1 MRVCVYVYLT
11 HFSLKKKMDQHV
23 AAMDEALKQEGD
35 EVYVMKKIDQRFC
48 RQTMDNIT
56 EDITLGRYC
65 WWAQNQSIVS
75 TKTKVGPKPFPAVQ
89 VGIEA
94 MNLAFNACIQ
104 DYEENAK
111 KLQTIFDQQKALQRA
126 LSPDNDGAD
135 AETDL
140 GSMDLTADTEH
151 DLGSDGVDPGGEEV
165 VALPPKKNTRKQQ
178 ETKSRQLVKIRRNQD
193 KRQKQVEAQLER
205 ENQQRLSD
213 IARTKRIKNVKA
225 SLRTRFLF
233 KGESYQKF
241 FARQKGMAT
250 ARVRTLYK
258 WNDFYMTEHCMRTFE
273 SHQH

>member
-1 MRVCVYVYLT
+1 
-11 HFSLKKKMDQHV
+11 MDQHV

-35 EVYVMKKIDQRFC
+35 EVYVMKEIDQRFC
-48 RQTMDNIT
+48 RQTIDNIR

-75 TKTKVGPKPFPAVQ
+75 TKIKVGPKPFPAVQ
-89 VGIEA
+89 VGIDA
-94 MNLAFNACIQ
+94 MNLAFNTCIQ

-111 KLQTIFDQQKALQRA
+111 KLQTVFDQQKALQRA
-126 LSPDNDGAD
+126 LSPDNDGGG
-135 AETDL
+135 AEPDL
-140 GSMDLTADTEH
+140 GSMDVTVDT
-151 DLGSDGVDPGGEEV
+151 GSDGVDPGGEEV

-178 ETKSRQLVKIRRNQD
+178 ETKNRQLVKIRRNQE
-193 KRQKQVEAQLER
+193 RQQLHAELQIER
-205 ENQQRLSD
+205 EEQQRLSD

-233 KGESYQKF
+233 KGESYQTF

-250 ARVRTLYK
+250 ARVRILYK

>member
-1 MRVCVYVYLT
+1 MRVCMRVCVYVYLT

-151 DLGSDGVDPGGEEV
+151 DLGSDGVDPGGERL
-165 VALPPKKNTRKQQ
+165 AAKKEYS
-178 ETKSRQLVKIRRNQD
+178 ETTGD
-193 KRQKQVEAQLER
+193 QKQTAGENSKEPGQVAETSRSPTGTGKSAKVVRHCQDQANQER
-205 ENQQRLSD
+205 QGKSQDS
-213 IARTKRIKNVKA
+213 VPVQ
-225 SLRTRFLF
+225 
-233 KGESYQKF
+233 G
-241 FARQKGMAT
+241 
-250 ARVRTLYK
+250 
-258 WNDFYMTEHCMRTFE
+258 
-273 SHQH
+273 